1 MVGGYFL
8 KVINILR
15 LSEVYLDS
23 AFQFRGH
30 FRITCRT
37 FLHFTIPSPPSF
49 QPPLLFLPLL
59 HRFLSSCLCFP
70 PRLSGPS
77 RGPWWGRETGVGGP
91 VSAAPL
97 LRPGEGSCS
106 PTHWAVR
113 PPHHAPPQMEKEA

>member
-37 FLHFTIPSPPSF
+37 FLHFTIPSPPSPGMLF
-49 QPPLLFLPLL
+49 FFFFLVYLFLAVSG
-59 HRFLSSCLCFP
+59 LSYPTACGILVPC
-70 PRLSGPS
+70 
-77 RGPWWGRETGVGGP
+77 
-91 VSAAPL
+91 
-97 LRPGEGSCS
+97 PGIEPTS
-106 PTHWAVR
+106 PTHW
-113 PPHHAPPQMEKEA
+113 KTDY